1 MTQAESLYH
10 LQEIDLNLIQR
21 QKRLSEIVA
30 ALSNNQII
38 LNAQNQLTNAE
49 QRLNPLQRKAR
60 QLEQE
65 IQSNAQKI
73 QLTDE
78 QLYSGRVRNPKEL
91 QDMQNEIQSLKK
103 RNAELEDILLETM
116 LAVEEAEVEVANAR
130 QELQTVKASW
140 EQDHS
145 QLLGEQTKIKTEL
158 VDLQQKREQALPTVT
173 PESLKTYNTL
183 RPRKNNQPIALL
195 VNQSCS
201 VCRVEQD
208 MTIIGEARKGQKLTF
223 CSSCGRILL
232 YRSG

>member
-30 ALSNNQII
+30 GLSNNQII
-38 LNAQNQLTNAE
+38 LNAQTQLTNAE

-103 RNAELEDILLETM
+103 RNVELEDVLLETM
-116 LAVEEAEVEVANAR
+116 LAVEEAEVEVANAQ
-130 QELQTVKASW
+130 QELQTVQASW

-145 QLLGEQTKIKTEL
+145 QLLDEQTKIKTEL
-158 VDLQQKREQALPTVT
+158 VDLQQKREQALPAVT